1 MGKQLTLL
9 RATVDWT
16 NVVTRRLRLGRA
28 RPLAMGKKDARVD
41 AYIAKSAEFARS
53 ILEHLRKLIHQ
64 GCPDVQETVKWGMPH
79 FELS

>member
-1 MGKQLTLL
+1 MRKQLTLL

-28 RPLAMGKKDARVD
+28 RPFAMGKKDARVD